1 MNKFTKVLASFC
13 AASMIFGTM
22 SANVFANSGTVT
34 PNQAE
39 DYSSTGF
46 KEPEDS
52 GEDFQI
58 ESGSKIEVPI
68 SSGAPLTL
76 DQGEQELPPSEPK
89 PDDLKAPLAKA
100 EPVDQGADQ
109 PAVQGA
115 DQPVNQ
121 PVDQPVDQPVNPE
134 IEPVP
139 AKVPISVN
147 QQYINNNG
155 YQMPVTSGTY
165 MLKENITVTNC
176 AYAETADQDIT
187 IDLNGHTITYVGSE
201 NLYVLG
207 KVRGVNGDGTG
218 ALMTRVTGVSLTI
231 KDSGST
237 GLITTGE
244 GYNGSGNTDYWIN
257 DTGVGKDTGRGGCIL
272 IENGCF
278 LVLNGGTISGFKAV
292 DDGGAIHVGNGGSFT
307 MNGGKI
313 TNCSAGQG
321 GGGIAVHASSKPK
334 YKPDESI
341 SLRGSLVI
349 NGGEISGNTAN
360 NQGGGVRA
368 LRGDM
373 EINGGVIE
381 NNICKSGTGSF
392 GGGGVAV
399 SKGNVSPVMKISGN
413 PKIENNTCTANPK
426 RNNIYFFDG
435 ITLSLGGALSPEAK
449 IGFASDT
456 NIRTMKYFNTS
467 GNSYALTSFFCDDSD
482 YKPVENKGYIMLT
495 NTVPQVDGY
504 RLIAGG
510 EIILE
515 TTISLGNADISDVI
529 ATAKY
534 SYKKSG
540 EKKDVIMTYA
550 TADFEPSGDNYTF
563 RIPVESACMTAPITV
578 TLDYTIGG
586 SNRQYKAKAV
596 TIEDYAKAIKNGN
609 YQTYVKDVAKALINF
624 GGYAQVQF
632 DINTDKLPTLYG
644 VDYENTEA
652 SYGLTGN
659 AFILNDTDGLYAGAT
674 VSMLSKTDVKLRFKK
689 SKLGDIAPELK
700 VTYGSASPVYIA
712 ADENLSTGNYYVY
725 VIKGPKNNGF
735 YYTNYDATFDF
746 EIGTASGTYSIYTY
760 LQAIKDGS
768 TNPAMV
774 NLAEAYYNFAE
785 ACQAAV

>member
-1 MNKFTKVLASFC
+1 MKKTFTRVIAACCAMTMVFSLFSF
-13 AASMIFGTM
+13 TV
-22 SANVFANSGTVT
+22 SADDIDGDD
-34 PNQAE
+34 Q
-39 DYSSTGF
+39 
-46 KEPEDS
+46 
-52 GEDFQI
+52 
-58 ESGSKIEVPI
+58 
-68 SSGAPLTL
+68 SGAAPVAVQEDAQPVEQPVEQPV
-76 DQGEQELPPSEPK
+76 DQGADQP
-89 PDDLKAPLAKA
+89 A
-100 EPVDQGADQ
+100 VQGADQ

-121 PVDQPVDQPVNPE
+121 PVDQPVNPE

-139 AKVPISVN
+139 AKAAIGVN
-147 QQYINNNG
+147 QQYIDNNG

-165 MLKENITVTNC
+165 VLEENITVTNC

-207 KVRGVNGDGTG
+207 KVRGSGGDGTG
-218 ALMTRVTGVSLTI
+218 SLMTRITGVSLTI
-231 KDSGST
+231 MDSGST

-244 GYNGSGNTDYWIN
+244 GYTGSGNTDYWIN

-272 IENGCF
+272 VENGCF
-278 LVLNGGTISGFKAV
+278 LVLNGGTISGFKAA
-292 DDGGAIHVGNGGSFT
+292 DDGGAVHVGNGGSFT

-334 YKPDESI
+334 YKPDGSI
-341 SLRGSLVI
+341 SIRGSLVI

-360 NQGGGVRA
+360 TQGGGVRA

-426 RNNIYFFDG
+426 RNNMYFLDG
-435 ITLSLGGALSPEAK
+435 ITLSLGGALSSEAK

-456 NIRTMKYFNTS
+456 NTRTMKYFNTS
-467 GNSYALTSFFCDDSD
+467 GNSYALTRFFCDDSD
-482 YKPVENKGYIMLT
+482 YKPVENNGYIMLT
-495 NTVPQVDGY
+495 NTVPQVYGY

-515 TTISLGNADISDVI
+515 TTISLGNADISDVT

-540 EKKDVIMTYA
+540 EKRDVIRTYA
-550 TADFEPSGDNYTF
+550 ADDFEPSGDNYTF

-596 TIEDYAKAIKNGN
+596 TIEDYAKAVKNGN
-609 YQTYVKDVAKALINF
+609 YQTHDKDVAKALINF
-624 GGYAQVQF
+624 GGYAQVQL

-659 AFILNDTDGLYAGAT
+659 AFTLNDTDGLYAGAT

-689 SKLGDIAPELK
+689 SKLGDTAPELK

-725 VIKGPKNNGF
+725 VIKGPENNGF

-760 LQAIKDGS
+760 LQAVKDGS
-768 TNPAMV
+768 TIPAMI